1 MDNMINIKCNWRHS
15 SLEYQIKKLDTSMD
29 LSRAAM
35 FFRMLRVAEK
45 EEDWEKIKGLLL
57 TIKEIDEA
65 PSFSNWQARYD
76 DKSAEILEGVRR
88 KILSDMKDNI
98 KVLQNQYMMQLL
110 QMCYLEHLKKEALA
124 VRSDSQIRTEDV
136 VDAPEVVKLLV
147 ELIIL
152 DKEADALD
160 EIRNIL
166 IEWRNK
172 R

>member
-1 MDNMINIKCNWRHS
+1 MSNMINIKSNWKHS

-29 LSRAAM
+29 LSRAAIL
-35 FFRMLRVAEK
+35 FRMLRVAEK

-57 TIKEIDEA
+57 TIKKIDEA

-76 DKSAEILEGVRR
+76 DNSAEILEKVKR
-88 KILSDMKDNI
+88 KMLSDMKDSI
-98 KVLQNQYMMQLL
+98 KVLQNQYMIQLL
-110 QMCYLEHLKKEALA
+110 MISYLEHLKKEALA
-124 VRSDSQIRTEDV
+124 VRADYQIKNEDL
-136 VDAPEVVKLLV
+136 VDAPEIVKLLV

-160 EIRNIL
+160 EIKNIL